1 MPMDLGTALKKG
13 LDAWRGNLNLCVPF
27 ILNIL
32 LIFFVGIIFL
42 TIIFFIVLGPVM
54 PQMLSN
60 MSKMTTDATVL
71 AGYGGPIINRLWQEI
86 IPVSFL
92 VAIFFM
98 ISALIT
104 SFFTAGAIGMA
115 KNAIV
120 GRRATLSGMFED
132 AGKNF
137 TKVFKAT
144 LIIAAITLVG
154 IAFIIPGI
162 LAYRGSLSGDING
175 ILLSQPEERPYL
187 LLGFI
192 SKAAPL
198 IAGLVTWG
206 LYALAVSIVFALV
219 NFSVVI
225 DGMGALEGVKNG
237 IGLFMQNKI
246 DVFLIWLFIFSISI
260 SLALISEMIF
270 VIPIIG
276 IVWMFIYYA
285 MVILIIQPLTVTWWT
300 AFYLSLKEK
309 RRGQSQPQH

>member
-13 LDAWRGNLNLCVPF
+13 LDAWRGNLNLCIPF

-71 AGYGGPIINRLWQEI
+71 AGYGSPIINRLWQEI
-86 IPVSFL
+86 IPLSFL
-92 VAIFFM
+92 VAIFFL
-98 ISALIT
+98 ISALLT

-120 GRRATLSGMFED
+120 NGHATLSGMFEE

-144 LIIAAITLVG
+144 LIIVAITLVG
-154 IAFIIPGI
+154 VALIIPGI
-162 LAYRGSLSGDING
+162 LFYPGSLSSDINH
-175 ILLSQPEERPYL
+175 LFHPSPEELPI
-187 LLGFI
+187 LGVLWFI
-192 SKAAPL
+192 SKAALL
-198 IAGLVTWG
+198 IIGLIIWA

-246 DVFLIWLFIFSISI
+246 DVFLMWLFIFSISI

-309 RRGQSQPQH
+309 PVA